1 MSAVTTDL
9 PDHLPRRSP
18 SQRRSRER
26 VERLL
31 AVAATLIAERGSD
44 ALRMSEVA
52 EQAGVSIGSLYQY
65 FPDKG
70 AIIRMLAQ
78 RYNEEGRECVRSE
91 LATVRDDASLEA
103 AMVRILEGY
112 YAMFLAE
119 PVMRDIWSGT
129 QTDKALHEMDVE
141 DGLAHGAMLSEVMTR
156 LRPGA
161 DRTAIDNRAF
171 LIMQLLCATVRM
183 AIAFGRLRGDAMIE
197 EFRGIMLRE
206 LFPQT
211 EKGEPK

>member
-1 MSAVTTDL
+1 M
-9 PDHLPRRSP
+9 
-18 SQRRSRER
+18 
-26 VERLL
+26 
-31 AVAATLIAERGSD
+31 AAKLIAERGSD

-52 EQAGVSIGSLYQY
+52 ELAGVSIGSLYQY

-70 AIIRMLAQ
+70 AIIRVLAE

-91 LATVRDDASLEA
+91 LATVHDDASLEA

-129 QTDKALHEMDVE
+129 QTDKALHEMDIE
-141 DGLAHGAMLSEVMTR
+141 DGLAHGAMLSEVMLR

-161 DRTAIDNRAF
+161 DPAVVGNHAF
-171 LIMQLLCATVRM
+171 LLMQLVCATVRM
-183 AIAFGRLRGDAMIE
+183 AIAFGPPRGDAMIAG
-197 EFRGIMLRE
+197 FRGIMLRE
-206 LFPQT
+206 LFLQT
-211 EKGEPK
+211 GKGKPA